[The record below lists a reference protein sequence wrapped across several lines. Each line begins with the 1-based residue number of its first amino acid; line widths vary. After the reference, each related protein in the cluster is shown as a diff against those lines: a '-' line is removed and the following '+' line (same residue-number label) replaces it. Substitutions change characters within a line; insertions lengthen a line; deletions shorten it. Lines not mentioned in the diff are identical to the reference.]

1 MDRNASTGS
10 FDLVGTYVV
19 LGNDGAADR
28 IEVGPTFWPD
38 VMAGKHPELS
48 EGRLVAVFPY
58 EGNWTSA
65 EMHPAGDELVY
76 VLSGAVDLVLQEPS
90 GDRVIPLEAG
100 RGVLVPKGVW
110 HTARVR
116 TPGKALHVTA
126 GAGTQ
131 HRPL

>member
-1 MDRNASTGS
+1 MSTGS
-10 FDLVGTYVV
+10 FDLIGTYIN
-19 LGNDGAADR
+19 LRADGGVQR
-28 IEVGPTFWPD
+28 IEIGPTFWPD
-38 VMAGKHPELS
+38 VMAGKHPELE

-58 EGNWTSA
+58 DGNWTSA

-76 VLSGAVDLVLQEPS
+76 VLSGAVDLILQEPG
-90 GDRVIPLEAG
+90 GDRAIPLEAG
-100 RGVLVPKGVW
+100 EGQVVPKGVW

-116 TPGKALHVTA
+116 ARAKVLHVTA